1 MHWFH
6 DSVALTLLASQQEE
20 GPELNQPTGWSPSV
34 WSLFSPKTLMIQV
47 YYVVIYSRLAVGVNQ
62 SMNGCL
68 HLSVRTPIDWQPVHD
83 VLTAG
88 IGSRNPTALYWISEQ
103 RWMGMDLFLIKYIY

>member
-1 MHWFH
+1 
-6 DSVALTLLASQQEE
+6 
-20 GPELNQPTGWSPSV
+20 
-34 WSLFSPKTLMIQV
+34 MIQV

-88 IGSRNPTALYWISEQ
+88 IGSRNPTALY
-103 RWMGMDLFLIKYIY
+103 